1 MCGGHAVVRRLHR
14 LPEPGAGRVD
24 CGPRDGAARIA
35 RPDEQQVVGAG
46 AARVHRRRDSARRRV
61 RQFRGRVDLPGARR
75 RAAARRRGALGDDEA
90 RATAAGARDRAA
102 LRAGVG
108 VRGVAPR
115 RGGVAGAFKG
125 SLSGETA
132 ALVLSALA
140 CVTLGVLLA
149 AVVAPRW
156 LRWGVYAMAAVDT
169 VLVVTD
175 LLQGPNSTLVAAGP
189 TAGLPRLQAVY
200 FGSATMGFGDLFIA
214 ATVGALLASQRR
226 SQLEAALLAAIL
238 GLGFDLLFFAV
249 DLLPTTVP
257 IAVTLALLEARDR
270 RRAARAAERRGQ
282 PSLRPVPLP
291 RTGSGSFG

>member
-1 MCGGHAVVRRLHR
+1 MPSFAVSIVFLSLVQAALIAVPGTAPRGLLDRMSSRWWALAPPASIVVVIALVGAYANSADALTYLALVAVPPLAAVALWVMMRR
-14 LPEPGAGRVD
+14 
-24 CGPRDGAARIA
+24 A
-35 RPDEQQVVGAG
+35 RPP
-46 AARVHRRRDSARRRV
+46 
-61 RQFRGRVDLPGARR
+61 L
-75 RAAARRRGALGDDEA
+75 ALA
-90 RATAAGARDRAA
+90 IVPLFA
-102 LRAGVG
+102 LAW
-108 VRGVAPR
+108 
-115 RGGVAGAFKG
+115 AFKG

-238 GLGFDLLFFAV
+238 GMGFDLLFFAV

-257 IAVTLALLEARDR
+257 IALTLALLEARDR
-270 RRAARAAERRGQ
+270 RRAARAAERRGR

-291 RTGSGSFG
+291 RTGSGSFGPRRR